1 MYHSETIVKND
12 GARYRYLY
20 NSDSA
25 SQIFVPGSE
34 TEGFFFA
41 LQCRSAGLSAMN
53 NCAYRYSPKFEQ
65 RGTFEP
71 RGLPAKP
78 LAAGQ

>member
-1 MYHSETIVKND
+1 MMVHATVIYIIVIAPLK
-12 GARYRYLY
+12 YLFL
-20 NSDSA
+20 D
-25 SQIFVPGSE
+25 QRQKV
-34 TEGFFFA
+34 FFFA